1 MKPIRLVLYDEHPII
16 TDAIQHYLS
25 QYYNVKVQK
34 ICCSVE
40 DLLNHLK
47 DHQVDIIIT
56 GILSSDEIGISLIS
70 QIKKLNK
77 MAKIIAFSSIS
88 SSITIQTIM
97 EAGADAF
104 VSKKTGIE
112 NLYNKIMEVN
122 LKEKNPCTN
131 IKPTVKLTN
140 KEKNIINLLK
150 QGKSS
155 KEISEITCTSANT
168 INNQKNHLIDKF
180 CCSNSNEL
188 ITKLISMGYLEI

>member
-56 GILSSDEIGISLIS
+56 GILSSDEIRISLIS

-104 VSKKTGIE
+104 VSKK
-112 NLYNKIMEVN
+112 NRY
-122 LKEKNPCTN
+122 
-131 IKPTVKLTN
+131 
-140 KEKNIINLLK
+140 
-150 QGKSS
+150 
-155 KEISEITCTSANT
+155 
-168 INNQKNHLIDKF
+168 
-180 CCSNSNEL
+180 
-188 ITKLISMGYLEI
+188 

>member
-88 SSITIQTIM
+88 SSFTIQTIM

-112 NLYNKIMEVN
+112 NLFNKIMEVN
-122 LKEKNPCTN
+122 LKEKIPCTN

-155 KEISEITCTSANT
+155 K
-168 INNQKNHLIDKF
+168 
-180 CCSNSNEL
+180 
-188 ITKLISMGYLEI
+188 